1 VTATQRRPSRRS
13 QKSEARGNHP
23 TARVAADGRGPRRPI
38 GRRTPLFLALF
49 MATVSLVALGVIM
62 VLSASAATSVADTN
76 SAWSLFKRQLMWTGL
91 GGVAMLITMRI
102 DYHVWRRAA
111 RPAMMLGLLT
121 LAAVLVPGAGTT
133 VNGATRWI
141 GVGSLTFQPSELVK
155 LTLILFIA
163 DLLARPSRSIVDS
176 QSTMRPVI
184 FVSLLVVGLL
194 MLEPHLGASLILMTI
209 ASSMLYL
216 AGAPIHRMLGLGT
229 IVGGFG
235 ALGIYAS
242 PWRRDRLLA
251 FLHPRA
257 DPTGAG
263 WQPLQSLHAITA
275 GGFSGVGLGESRAK
289 WGFLPYAHTDFIFA
303 ILAEELGLLG
313 ATFVI
318 AMFAVIGIAGFAAAL
333 RAPDRFGM
341 LLAVGIT
348 TWVVSQAVLNIGA
361 VIAVLPVTGVTL
373 PFMSFGGSSVVM
385 TMAAMGLLLNVA
397 RQSR

>member
-1 VTATQRRPSRRS
+1 
-13 QKSEARGNHP
+13 
-23 TARVAADGRGPRRPI
+23 
-38 GRRTPLFLALF
+38 
-49 MATVSLVALGVIM
+49 MATSTLVVLGVIM
-62 VLSASAATSVADTN
+62 VLSASAAISLADTN
-76 SAWSLFKRQLMWTGL
+76 SAWSLFRRQLMWTGL
-91 GGVAMLITMRI
+91 GAVAMLVIMRI
-102 DYHVWRRAA
+102 DYHIWRRTA

-121 LAAVLVPGAGTT
+121 LAAVLVPGAGIT

-155 LTLILFIA
+155 LTLVLFIA
-163 DLLARPSRSIVDS
+163 DLLARPTRSMADSR
-176 QSTMRPVI
+176 STMRPVI

-194 MLEPHLGASLILMTI
+194 MLEPHLGASLILLTI
-209 ASSMLYL
+209 ASSMLFL
-216 AGAPIHRMLGLGT
+216 AGAPISRMLSLGSV
-229 IVGGFG
+229 VGVFG
-235 ALGIYAS
+235 AIGIYAS

-251 FLHPRA
+251 FLHPMA
-257 DPTGAG
+257 DPNGTGY
-263 WQPLQSLHAITA
+263 QLLQSLHAITA

-313 ATFVI
+313 AMFVI
-318 AMFAVIGIAGFAAAL
+318 VMFTVIGVAGFMAAL

-348 TWVVSQAVLNIGA
+348 TWVVSQVVLNVGS
-361 VIAVLPVTGVTL
+361 VMAVLPVTGVTL

-385 TMAAMGLLLNVA
+385 TMAAMGLLLNIA